1 MFSEALIIWQIFI
14 SMKCYDFITFLVTK
28 SSINFIKKENY
39 LLKESFSVSHDYE
52 NAWIRIN
59 QNVRFQ
65 TFFHILTL
73 LKIFILTVNKVK
85 CKQNQSYKDADGLHV
100 PGNTCYC
107 VHNNQVARDVNEWM
121 NLHLYRLSS
130 VDDLYGQPPINRV

>member
-1 MFSEALIIWQIFI
+1 MTNIYFNEMLRFDYISCYKIIHKLHQ
-14 SMKCYDFITFLVTK
+14 
-28 SSINFIKKENY
+28 NY
-39 LLKESFSVSHDYE
+39 LLKEPFSVSHDYE
-52 NAWIRIN
+52 NAWIRINN

-73 LKIFILTVNKVK
+73 LKIFILTVNQVK

-107 VHNNQVARDVNEWM
+107 VHNNQVAREVNEWM